1 MGHLAINNKI
11 LEKYFRF
18 LARLD
23 NNSKKRLIIR
33 LTESIETESD
43 KKNNDFYKLFGAW
56 NDKRNAE
63 EIINEIRNSRIE
75 NRKIENFE

>member
-11 LEKYFRF
+11 LDKYFRF

-33 LTESIETESD
+33 LTESIENESD
-43 KKNNDFYKLFGAW
+43 KKNNDFNKLFGAW
-56 NDKRNAE
+56 NDKRNEE

>member
-11 LEKYFRF
+11 LDKYFRF

-33 LTESIETESD
+33 LTESIEIESD
-43 KKNNDFYKLFGAW
+43 KKSNDFNKLFGAW

-75 NRKIENFE
+75 NRKIENF

>member
-11 LEKYFRF
+11 LDKYFRF

-43 KKNNDFYKLFGAW
+43 KKSNDFNKLFGAW
-56 NDKRNAE
+56 NDQRNAE
-63 EIINEIRNSRIE
+63 EIINEIKNSRIE
-75 NRKIENFE
+75 NRKIENF

>member
-11 LEKYFRF
+11 IDKYFRF

-33 LTESIETESD
+33 LTESIETETD
-43 KKNNDFYKLFGAW
+43 KKNNDFNNLFGAW

-63 EIINEIRNSRIE
+63 EIINEIRNSRSE
-75 NRKIENFE
+75 NRKIENF